1 MKQIRKTEVE
11 TLAKEKLVEAS
22 VKKCSAKAIVSI
34 VSALAVCTA
43 GVFAVSGNILKKEKA
58 ATESTTLT
66 TETISEQNIV
76 TSDEDKVTTDSSVTF
91 DMDTYKAVTTISGQL
106 NWWKAGVEEYALA
119 DLEDTKTE
127 HKKKAEKQTTTTTTP
142 TSETKEATTTTAKKE
157 KTTTTTTAKTTTAAE
172 TKPAEPTVSY
182 ELTTWGDG
190 GCYMYTTK
198 KVYAYTAPDTN
209 SSDLG
214 YFPKNSTVWA
224 VGDTDNGYYVLDIN
238 GTQGFVDKNA
248 LTFDD
253 PYQQYVTENNNN
265 NNNVNSSNNNNNS
278 SQQENAPTVYT
289 TDTISYTDEEFEMLT
304 YVLAGEVGGCSE
316 ESVIAVTNVIINR
329 VKSSSFPNSIE
340 GVLTQKSQFSALR
353 NYYSHYR
360 NPDDTIISGAKKAL
374 EGEDNSGG
382 ALFYYAPRY
391 CSASTARYFEQKEF
405 CLELDNQRYFK

>member
-1 MKQIRKTEVE
+1 M
-11 TLAKEKLVEAS
+11 AKEKLVEAS
-22 VKKCSAKAIVSI
+22 VKKCSAKAILSI

-43 GVFAVSGNILKKEKA
+43 GVFAVSGNILKNEKA

-66 TETISEQNIV
+66 TETISEQFTV

-142 TSETKEATTTTAKKE
+142 TSTTTTTE
-157 KTTTTTTAKTTTAAE
+157 KTTTTTTTTA
-172 TKPAEPTVSY
+172 KPEQTVSY
-182 ELTTWGDG
+182 ELTSWEDG

-198 KVYAYTAPDTN
+198 KVYAYTSPDTKA
-209 SSDLG
+209 SDLG

-224 VGDTDNGYYVLDIN
+224 VGDTNNGYYVLDIN

-253 PYQQYVTENNNN
+253 PYQQNYVVENNTNN
-265 NNNVNSSNNNNNS
+265 NSNNNNNS
-278 SQQENAPTVYT
+278 NQQKQEENAPTVYT

-353 NYYSHYR
+353 NYYNHYR
-360 NPDDTIISGAKKAL
+360 TPDNTIISGAKKAL
-374 EGEDNSGG
+374 DGEDNSGG